1 MNIIQIHIRQWCRLL
16 FVLVAMYLSAI
27 HPSAGQPA
35 ADHPDEN
42 VEKAG
47 NENLPTFVIEREVP
61 GAGNLTAEEL
71 KGASR
76 NSCSVIRELGPG
88 IVWLHSY
95 VTENKIFCVYKAKN
109 EELIRLHA
117 QKAGIPA
124 NSIRQLV
131 TMIGPATAD

>member
-1 MNIIQIHIRQWCRLL
+1 MNANQIQLRQWCRML
-16 FVLVAMYLSAI
+16 FVLVVMYLSGT
-27 HPSAGQPA
+27 HPTAGQPA
-35 ADHPDEN
+35 AVNTDET
-42 VEKAG
+42 VEAAG
-47 NENLPTFVIEREVP
+47 NENLTTFVIEREVP

-95 VTENKIFCVYKAKN
+95 VTEDKIFCVYRAKN

-124 NSIRQLV
+124 NSIRPLV